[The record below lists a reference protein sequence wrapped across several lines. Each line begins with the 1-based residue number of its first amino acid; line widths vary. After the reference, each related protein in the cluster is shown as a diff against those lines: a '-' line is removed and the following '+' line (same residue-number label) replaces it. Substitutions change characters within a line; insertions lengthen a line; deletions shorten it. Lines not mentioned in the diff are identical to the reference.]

1 MPHQTSRSSLCFCT
15 AAFGT
20 KYNRMAQLLATD
32 LAQFAPVHPLILY
45 TNQPHHF
52 TAHGN
57 VQAVKHTRRG
67 VLPYHER
74 RFAIAAALSIAPT
87 VMYLD
92 ADVRICAPIPPDLQ
106 FLPGLTARSCGNLH
120 HHLQA
125 QSQRHPESAEFRHK
139 MTVIRK
145 MAHRIG
151 VDPGHP
157 DLKFINEFL
166 FVLHPDQGREQQFLQ
181 LWGNLAIYADTLG
194 LHKHPTYAMALAA
207 LKSNFPI
214 HHHEMPGLDFF
225 DDRIE
230 SVRIRQG
237 QSSPT
242 AKAAYFEQ
250 QKRIE
255 QAPRNLLQR
264 GWDRVT
270 GKLLFTYHRLRVQ
283 WLVHG
288 PWAALRSGKKH

>member
-1 MPHQTSRSSLCFCT
+1 
-15 AAFGT
+15 
-20 KYNRMAQLLATD
+20 MAQLLATD
-32 LAQFAPVHPLILY
+32 LAQFAPDHVLILY

-52 TAHGN
+52 AAQAN
-57 VQAVKHTRRG
+57 VHVVNHARRG

-74 RFAIAAALSIAPT
+74 RFAIAAALKLVPT

-120 HHLQA
+120 QHLQA
-125 QSQRHPESAEFRHK
+125 QQQRHPGSAQLRHK
-139 MTVIRK
+139 MNVIEK

-151 VDPGHP
+151 VDPAHP

-166 FVLHPDQGREQQFLQ
+166 FVVQQDQGREQQFLQ
-181 LWGNLAIYADTLG
+181 LWGDLAIYADTLG

-207 LKSNFPI
+207 IKSKLPTR
-214 HHHEMPGLDFF
+214 HSEMPGLDFF

-242 AKAAYFEQ
+242 AKAIYFEQ
-250 QKRIE
+250 QRRIE
-255 QAPRNLLQR
+255 EAPQGFLQR
-264 GWDRVT
+264 GWQRVT
-270 GKLLFTYHRLRVQ
+270 EKLLFIYHRLRVQ
-283 WLVHG
+283 GLAFVARDLLVRG
-288 PWAALRSGKKH
+288 DRSPEIRLFEGGRGEPVSFWD